1 MAVEAIDRWEL
12 ENGIGFPGFRR
23 LLREASILGSES
35 RIKLSLIDSDFYEI
49 RGFVTFT
56 TFCAENVDE
65 TFHILVARISM
76 TAGCRMAKVQC
87 VQIHTR

>member
-1 MAVEAIDRWEL
+1 MLACCKHAVMAVEAIDRWEL
-12 ENGIGFPGFRR
+12 ENGIGFPVFRR

-76 TAGCRMAKVQC
+76 SAG
-87 VQIHTR
+87 